1 MEILVILISLVLDF
15 LFTSFVFWLITLAL
29 TAFGIQFVCTWGLA
43 FAFWVI
49 IKCIR
54 FLIG

>member
-1 MEILVILISLVLDF
+1 MEIFVMLISLALDF

-29 TAFGIQFVCTWGLA
+29 TAFGIQVVFTWGLA

>member
-1 MEILVILISLVLDF
+1 MEILVVLISFVLDF
-15 LFTSFVFWLITLAL
+15 LFTSFIFWLITLAL
-29 TAFGIQFVCTWGLA
+29 TAFGIPVVFTWGLA

>member
-1 MEILVILISLVLDF
+1 MEILVMLISLVLDF

-29 TAFGIQFVCTWGLA
+29 TAFGIQFVFTWGLA
-43 FAFWVI
+43 LAFWVI

>member
-1 MEILVILISLVLDF
+1 MEILVMLISLTLDF
-15 LFTSFVFWLITLAL
+15 LLTSFVFWLITLAL
-29 TAFGIQFVCTWGLA
+29 TAFGVQFVFTWGLA

-49 IKCIR
+49 IKCIH

>member
-1 MEILVILISLVLDF
+1 MEIFVMLISLALDF

-29 TAFGIQFVCTWGLA
+29 AIFGVQIVFTWGLA
-43 FAFWVI
+43 LAFWVI

>member
-1 MEILVILISLVLDF
+1 MEILVMLISLVLDF

-29 TAFGIQFVCTWGLA
+29 TAFGIQFVFTWGLA
-43 FAFWVI
+43 LGFWVI

>member
-1 MEILVILISLVLDF
+1 MEIFVMLISLALDF
-15 LFTSFVFWLITLAL
+15 LFTSFIFWLITLAL
-29 TAFGIQFVCTWGLA
+29 AIFDVQVVFTWGLA

>member
-1 MEILVILISLVLDF
+1 MEIFVMLISLALDF

-29 TAFGIQFVCTWGLA
+29 AIFGVQIVFTWSLA
-43 FAFWVI
+43 LAFWVI

>member
-1 MEILVILISLVLDF
+1 MEILVMLISLVLDF

-29 TAFGIQFVCTWGLA
+29 TAFGIQFVFTWGLA
-43 FAFWVI
+43 LAFWVI

-54 FLIG
+54 FLIS

>member
-1 MEILVILISLVLDF
+1 MEILVMLISLFLDF

-29 TAFGIQFVCTWGLA
+29 TAFGIQFVFTWGLA
-43 FAFWVI
+43 LAFWVI

>member
-1 MEILVILISLVLDF
+1 MGIFVMLISLALDF

-29 TAFGIQFVCTWGLA
+29 TAFGIQFVFTWGLA
-43 FAFWVI
+43 LAFWVI

>member
-1 MEILVILISLVLDF
+1 MEIFVVLISLVLDF
-15 LFTSFVFWLITLAL
+15 LLTSFVFWLITLAL
-29 TAFGIQFVCTWGLA
+29 TAFGVQVVFTWGLA

-54 FLIG
+54 LLIG

>member
-1 MEILVILISLVLDF
+1 MEILIMLISLALDF
-15 LFTSFVFWLITLAL
+15 LFTSFVFWLITLVL
-29 TAFGIQFVCTWGLA
+29 TAFGIQFVFTWGLA

>member
-1 MEILVILISLVLDF
+1 MGILAVLIALVLDF
-15 LFTSFVFWLITLAL
+15 LLTSFVFWLITLVL
-29 TAFGIQFVCTWGLA
+29 TAFGVQVVFTWGLA

-54 FLIG
+54 LLIG